1 MFTGLVQKKAIV
13 ASTNQTESGVRLVIS
28 CIKWETPVEHGE
40 SICTSGCCLTVVD
53 FYEEKGNLTLSFDV
67 VPETLR
73 CTTLGTF
80 SEGTQINLERS
91 LRADS
96 LLGGHFVQGHIDGVE
111 RVLEIESTVTGER
124 RLRFTLEAVDCDTI
138 ISKGSITIEGVSLTI
153 AEVGDTWFE
162 VVLVPTT
169 INETTLGAVE
179 VGDSVNI
186 ESDILTRTIVQ
197 VARKMQ
203 KK

>member
-13 ASTNQTESGVRLVIS
+13 SSTNQTESGVRLVIS
-28 CIKWETPVEHGE
+28 CTGWEAPIEHGE
-40 SICTSGCCLTVVD
+40 SICISGCCLTVVD
-53 FYEEKGNLTLSFDV
+53 FHEEKGNLTLSFDV

-73 CTTLGTF
+73 CTTLGAF
-80 SEGTQINLERS
+80 SDGTQINLERS

-96 LLGGHFVQGHIDGVE
+96 LLGGHIVQGHIDGIE
-111 RVLEIESTVTGER
+111 RVLEIESAVASER
-124 RLRFTLEAVDCDTI
+124 RLRFTLETVDSDTI
-138 ISKGSITIEGVSLTI
+138 ILKGSITIEGVSLTI
-153 AEVGDTWFE
+153 AQVSDTWFE

-169 INETTLGAVE
+169 INETTLGTVA

-186 ESDILTRTIVQ
+186 ETDILTRTIVQ

>member
-1 MFTGLVQKKAIV
+1 
-13 ASTNQTESGVRLVIS
+13 
-28 CIKWETPVEHGE
+28 
-40 SICTSGCCLTVVD
+40 VVD
-53 FYEEKGNLTLSFDV
+53 FREEKGNLTLSFDV

-73 CTTLGTF
+73 CTTLGAF
-80 SEGTQINLERS
+80 SDGTQINLERS

-96 LLGGHFVQGHIDGVE
+96 LLGGHIVQGHIDGIE
-111 RVLEIESTVTGER
+111 RVLEIESAVASER
-124 RLRFTLEAVDCDTI
+124 RLRFTLETVDSDTI

-153 AEVGDTWFE
+153 AQVSDTGFE

-169 INETTLGAVE
+169 INETTLGTVA

-186 ESDILTRTIVQ
+186 ETDILARTIVQ

>member
-1 MFTGLVQKKAIV
+1 M
-13 ASTNQTESGVRLVIS
+13 
-28 CIKWETPVEHGE
+28 
-40 SICTSGCCLTVVD
+40 VD